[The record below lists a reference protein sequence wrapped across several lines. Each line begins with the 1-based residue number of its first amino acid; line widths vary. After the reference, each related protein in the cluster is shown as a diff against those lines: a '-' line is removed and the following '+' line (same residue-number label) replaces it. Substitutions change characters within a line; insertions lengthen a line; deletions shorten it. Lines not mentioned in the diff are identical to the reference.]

1 MWNMADLKNVTWAV
15 GDVVN
20 LKKPHPCG
28 VNEWEITKV
37 GVDFRIKCLGCG
49 KYILLPRQDFKK
61 RVKAIVRKADEAA
74 AGAGTGNL

>member
-1 MWNMADLKNVTWAV
+1 MADLKNVTWAV

-28 VNEWEITKV
+28 GNDWEITKV

-49 KYILLPRQDFKK
+49 RYILLTRQDFKK
-61 RVKAIVRKADEAA
+61 RVKAIVQKADGSE
-74 AGAGTGNL
+74 N

>member
-1 MWNMADLKNVTWAV
+1 MADLKNVTWAV

-28 VNEWEITKV
+28 SNDWEITKV

-49 KYILLPRQDFKK
+49 RYILLTRQDFKK
-61 RVKAIVRKADEAA
+61 RVKAIVRRADAA
-74 AGAGTGNL
+74 EN